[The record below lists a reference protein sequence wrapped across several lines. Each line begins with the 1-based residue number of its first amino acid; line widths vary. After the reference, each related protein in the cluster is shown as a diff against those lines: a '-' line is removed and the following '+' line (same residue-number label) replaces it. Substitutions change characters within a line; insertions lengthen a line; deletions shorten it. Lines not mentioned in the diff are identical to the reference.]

1 MWRKQ
6 SIHTVKT
13 KFTTGKQASISVR
26 PKEDGMQLVIA
37 ARLNSKKAK
46 KKKADMSNVTQRA
59 ALRDFTALGSLHKRS
74 AGACCQGV
82 ANAQGGTTVGEG
94 SEKRME
100 EESDF
105 TLVYQTSSSQGCS
118 PTKTIGEF
126 LFPPPGF
133 THVNEAQSNRGITRR
148 QSKED

>member
-1 MWRKQ
+1 M
-6 SIHTVKT
+6 
-13 KFTTGKQASISVR
+13 
-26 PKEDGMQLVIA
+26 
-37 ARLNSKKAK
+37 
-46 KKKADMSNVTQRA
+46 
-59 ALRDFTALGSLHKRS
+59 
-74 AGACCQGV
+74 
-82 ANAQGGTTVGEG
+82 GEG

-118 PTKTIGEF
+118 PRKSTGEF
-126 LFPPPGF
+126 LLPRPGF

>member
-6 SIHTVKT
+6 SIQKVKT
-13 KFTTGKQASISVR
+13 EFTTGKQASISVR

-37 ARLNSKKAK
+37 ARLNSKKA

-100 EESDF
+100 EESAF
-105 TLVYQTSSSQGCS
+105 RLVYQT
-118 PTKTIGEF
+118 
-126 LFPPPGF
+126 
-133 THVNEAQSNRGITRR
+133 
-148 QSKED
+148 